1 MFDNF
6 EEIMFFIF
14 IFIIVLFFYL
24 HIQFQF
30 KTSND
35 LEIYEIENEVSKE
48 KLEEIFDLRQP
59 VALNVTEELSQL
71 IPLFEKN
78 NISKEFPSYEIK
90 IRNKKN
96 IGTSE
101 DMFIPIQ
108 HNIADKLFLKDSTQN
123 FYSENNSDFL
133 LETGLAK
140 HIKINDFI
148 LKPHLSCNSKYDF
161 LFGSEN
167 VELPLKYDVNYRNFI
182 MPTEGQISIK
192 LIPPENE
199 KNLNFEIDYEFLEHR
214 SEVNVWNPQE
224 KYKFAMQ
231 KIKCLDVVLPV
242 GKILYI
248 PPYWSYSIKLQKNSS
263 LLTMKYQTY
272 MNICALS
279 PKLIINLLQT
289 HNIKSTYLKKME
301 LKNIAE
307 PTIVEPTI
315 I

>member
-161 LFGSEN
+161 L
-167 VELPLKYDVNYRNFI
+167 
-182 MPTEGQISIK
+182 
-192 LIPPENE
+192 
-199 KNLNFEIDYEFLEHR
+199 EHR

-224 KYKFAMQ
+224 NYKFAMQ

-315 I
+315 IESEKKEIQPIDFPEISETKIDEIPMN